1 MSHYSH
7 KKHNYN
13 ENMNN
18 ILSPIIP
25 NKIFNNSESFIN
37 DSAFYNSID
46 FSNIF
51 PLENNKRKNDIKICK
66 NANFNIINK
75 KEKINFG
82 IEFQNL
88 RKLNKEQLLELI
100 IYIINIS
107 YLTLKDKKYINSIHK
122 IFTLVKNMEKNCY
135 DITIYKDIY
144 NQNNLQNLIEKN
156 NEIIS
161 KEKNNKNKYKD
172 KKIENNENKDK
183 NAHPIKLPI
192 YCSIH
197 DNKKFQ
203 TIKDYI
209 NHYKTTHNNNEYIC
223 FICKQKFISIRL
235 LKRHFYKFISINDKD
250 SYNNNYNNQS
260 YNNKDYNNKVIN
272 NIKENIKFSNDYKKE
287 NNYIEKEDNFI
298 ANEIDKNEE
307 KKLNYFYCEICNKY
321 FNSKYSKEQHWENK
335 GHDQLVYFC
344 EICNKSFNSLKI
356 KEQYCKHKNCNKVF
370 LCKICNKMF
379 KSKNAMET
387 HCKMKNHYG

>member
-1 MSHYSH
+1 MSKNIKDINILNKITYLQSEI
-7 KKHNYN
+7 KKYIYKYKHFLKKDKIHICFLSKINKKVNFQLTQAIIFLQKNIRKYLNNKKQNYDIYKIKEKDKVVFSN
-13 ENMNN
+13 NRFKLTNDVSDEKINLKNRNNNNN
-18 ILSPIIP
+18 ISEFNIKDEENKTYDII
-25 NKIFNNSESFIN
+25 I
-37 DSAFYNSID
+37 
-46 FSNIF
+46 
-51 PLENNKRKNDIKICK
+51 ENNK
-66 NANFNIINK
+66 
-75 KEKINFG
+75 
-82 IEFQNL
+82 
-88 RKLNKEQLLELI
+88 
-100 IYIINIS
+100 
-107 YLTLKDKKYINSIHK
+107 
-122 IFTLVKNMEKNCY
+122 
-135 DITIYKDIY
+135 
-144 NQNNLQNLIEKN
+144 
-156 NEIIS
+156 
-161 KEKNNKNKYKD
+161 
-172 KKIENNENKDK
+172 NKDK

-260 YNNKDYNNKVIN
+260 YNNKDYNNKVI
-272 NIKENIKFSNDYKKE
+272 
-287 NNYIEKEDNFI
+287 NFI

-387 HCKMKNHYG
+387 HCKMKNHYE